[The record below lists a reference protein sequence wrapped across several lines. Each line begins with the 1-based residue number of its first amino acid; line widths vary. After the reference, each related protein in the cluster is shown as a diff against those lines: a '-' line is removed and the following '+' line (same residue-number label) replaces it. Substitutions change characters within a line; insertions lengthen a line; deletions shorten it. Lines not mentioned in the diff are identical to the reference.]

1 VGLLQQ
7 NRILHLLFFFWKRC
21 IILKNKCNSDEFQVV
36 GCAHVKSWT
45 FWFFHFGREQS
56 IHGLRSTHFIFETE
70 ILLQRRITFRL
81 NGLTQKECYYFC
93 LHRSA
98 NIKVELCKSIMCRR
112 EQPKMMRSINNTLEN
127 ENFKLDQNEEKFM
140 NNMLLLIQKT
150 SSAICL
156 KIKAWK
162 LRRFDR
168 NVQIISFW
176 IIIFLHFVS

>member
-1 VGLLQQ
+1 M
-7 NRILHLLFFFWKRC
+7 ILFYPFFAKSLVFYRT
-21 IILKNKCNSDEFQVV
+21 KNDQFFLVFFMKKTKKQLIVFSSVEELR
-36 GCAHVKSWT
+36 
-45 FWFFHFGREQS
+45 FFHFGREQS
-56 IHGLRSTHFIFETE
+56 IHGLRSTHFFFQTE

-127 ENFKLDQNEEKFM
+127 ENFKLHQNEERFM

-150 SSAICL
+150 SSAICS
-156 KIKAWK
+156 KIKA
-162 LRRFDR
+162 
-168 NVQIISFW
+168 
-176 IIIFLHFVS
+176 